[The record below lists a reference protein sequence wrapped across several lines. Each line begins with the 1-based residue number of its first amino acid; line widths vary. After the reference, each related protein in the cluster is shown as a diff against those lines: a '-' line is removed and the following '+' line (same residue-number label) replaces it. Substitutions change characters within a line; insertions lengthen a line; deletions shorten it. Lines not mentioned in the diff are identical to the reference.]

1 MYFAK
6 KIYCYTT
13 NNYFRGLQ
21 HFNVKRP
28 WLHVLFLLIFGLFA
42 AITGFYAG
50 IFHWNFEKSIFS
62 PFYFLILFIF
72 PSFLEES
79 LFRGLLIP
87 VETVK
92 KGTVA
97 IIKSTVFSSLIFALW
112 HPFNAF
118 LFNPAARELFYNPFF
133 LIIVFILGIFC
144 SLSYIFSRS
153 LWPAVIIHWVVV
165 VVWWGF
171 LDGRNLILQNL
182 PF

>member
-1 MYFAK
+1 MFFVK
-6 KIYCYTT
+6 KFYYYIT
-13 NNYFRGLQ
+13 NNYISGLKQ
-21 HFNVKRP
+21 FNIAMP
-28 WLHVLFLLIFGLFA
+28 FLHVLFLLIFGLFA
-42 AITGFYAG
+42 AVTGFYAG
-50 IFHWNFEKSIFS
+50 IFHWNFEKNIFS
-62 PFYFLILFIF
+62 PPYFLILFIF

-79 LFRGLLIP
+79 FFRGLLIP

-92 KGTVA
+92 KGRSAVIQYT
-97 IIKSTVFSSLIFALW
+97 IFSSLIFTLW

-118 LFNPAARELFYNPFF
+118 LFNPGAKALFYDPFF
-133 LIIVFILGIFC
+133 LIIVFILGVFC

-165 VVWWGF
+165 VVWLGF